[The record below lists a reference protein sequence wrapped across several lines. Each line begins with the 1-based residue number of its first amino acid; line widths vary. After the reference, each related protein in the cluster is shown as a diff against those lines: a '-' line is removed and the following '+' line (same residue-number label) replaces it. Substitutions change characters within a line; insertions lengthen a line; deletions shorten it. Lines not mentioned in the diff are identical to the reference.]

1 MEDAMRI
8 SNIHLN
14 GVPERENWGNVK
26 EAIRKEMATNFLE
39 IMLP

>member
-1 MEDAMRI
+1 MRI

-26 EAIRKEMATNFLE
+26 EAINKERWPQIF
-39 IMLP
+39 